1 MTLHDVVAAVDGTVI
16 NGEEH
21 LGREVALGFAS
32 DLMSEVLTLLDD
44 GILLITGLSNI
55 QAIRTAEMSDI
66 SQILF
71 VRGKK
76 PTDKMTELA
85 RENGI
90 VLITTSY
97 SMFKSSYLLY
107 AAGLKPVY

>member
-1 MTLHDVVAAVDGTVI
+1 MTLHEVAAAVDGTVVS
-16 NGEEH
+16 GSEH
-21 LGREVALGFAS
+21 LDREVTLGFAS
-32 DLMSEVLTLLDD
+32 DLMSEVLTLLHD

-76 PTDKMTELA
+76 PAENMVELA

-107 AAGLKPVY
+107 SAGLKPVY